1 MGSDDASA
9 AAAFGEGPSDEELCK
24 RAAARDGA
32 AFEELV
38 RRHQERAHRIAWT
51 VLLDAE
57 EAREVSQEAF
67 LRLFER
73 AGQFD
78 GRARFTTWFHR
89 LLVNLCLDRRRRER
103 WWWAWRR
110 SAAEGAAAVPAE
122 AIATSA
128 ADPADALGRKRLVER
143 VWEAARELSAQQRA
157 ALVLTVQE
165 DLSGAEVAA
174 VLGCSEAT
182 ARVHLHRALSALRRR
197 LAGEA

>member
-1 MGSDDASA
+1 
-9 AAAFGEGPSDEELCK
+9 
-24 RAAARDGA
+24 
-32 AFEELV
+32 
-38 RRHQERAHRIAWT
+38 
-51 VLLDAE
+51 
-57 EAREVSQEAF
+57 
-67 LRLFER
+67 
-73 AGQFD
+73 
-78 GRARFTTWFHR
+78 
-89 LLVNLCLDRRRRER
+89 
-103 WWWAWRR
+103 
-110 SAAEGAAAVPAE
+110 VPAE

>member
-1 MGSDDASA
+1 MGSDDAMAVA
-9 AAAFGEGPSDEELCK
+9 ACGAEPSDEELCG
-24 RAAARDGA
+24 RAAARDSA

-38 RRHQERAHRIAWT
+38 RRHQQRAHRIAWT
-51 VLLDAE
+51 VLRDAE

-103 WWWAWRR
+103 WWWTRR
-110 SAAEGAAAVPAE
+110 SSAEDRAAAVPAQE
-122 AIATSA
+122 TAASS
-128 ADPADALGRKRLVER
+128 ADPASALGRKRLVKR
-143 VWEAARELSAQQRA
+143 VWKAADELSVQQRA

-174 VLGCSEAT
+174 VLGCSEPT
-182 ARVHLHRALSALRRR
+182 ARVHLHRALSTLRRR